1 MELFK
6 NKEIELEF
14 KINLEGNSSKPTAR
28 LLLESSGV
36 VIGVNANISEGVA
49 SAKVPALSS
58 IMKDVPNSCNMLLE
72 VMVDDGYYVPWRE
85 EAVSIKSGTTVAVT
99 EAVVKNEAPARKVV
113 MAEIKQEPV
122 RPQLREA
129 TPPVTAPKL
138 PEQKEELSESSSNI
152 DEFLD
157 FLTEATTSRR

>member
-1 MELFK
+1 MELYK

-14 KINLEGNSSKPTAR
+14 KINLEGNNSKPTAR

-58 IMKDVPNSCNMLLE
+58 LMKDVPNSCNMLLE

-85 EAVSIKSGTTVAVT
+85 DAVSIRNSTTVAVT
-99 EAVVKNEAPARKVV
+99 EAVVKSEAPRSKVTATV
-113 MAEIKQEPV
+113 EVKQP
-122 RPQLREA
+122 LREEIGRA
-129 TPPVTAPKL
+129 HV
-138 PEQKEELSESSSNI
+138 
-152 DEFLD
+152 
-157 FLTEATTSRR
+157 

>member
-85 EAVSIKSGTTVAVT
+85 EAVTIKSGTTVAVT
-99 EAVVKNEAPARKVV
+99 EAVVKNETPARKVV
-113 MAEIKQEPV
+113 MAEIKQEPA
-122 RPQLREA
+122 RPQLHEA
-129 TPPVTAPKL
+129 TLAPKL

-152 DEFLD
+152 DDFLD